1 MFQIPEMFLK
11 GGYCYTTLVMP
22 KHGRGWEPCS
32 SAEVL
37 RFAHNQITAAG
48 SRPAQAASS
57 ALDQRCLSGPSPLP
71 ASSHADLLGLGLS
84 KTRNHST
91 WIEPETGRKTGN
103 EFLAKLFLSLPHTL
117 SR

>member
-57 ALDQRCLSGPSPLP
+57 AAGPEVPLWAQP
-71 ASSHADLLGLGLS
+71 SACQLADLLGLGLS